1 MMTWRSGVAVALL
14 IVVAACANGA
24 AGGGEAGW
32 VTPSP
37 AAEEGGADVRITGVV
52 SHVELEG
59 GFYAIRGDDGVTYDP
74 TNLPPEFQ
82 KDGLKVEAEAR
93 RRDDMMGIHQ
103 VGPIVELVRI
113 RAR

>member
-1 MMTWRSGVAVALL
+1 MTMWRSGVAFALL
-14 IVVAACANGA
+14 MVVAACGNGA
-24 AGGGEAGW
+24 AGGDEAAW

-37 AAEEGGADVRITGVV
+37 AAEEGGTDLRITGVV
-52 SHVELEG
+52 SRLELEG
-59 GFYAIRGDDGVTYDP
+59 GFFAIRGDDGVTYDP

-103 VGPIVELVRI
+103 VGPIVQLVRI

>member
-1 MMTWRSGVAVALL
+1 MRTWRSGVAMVLL
-14 IVVAACANGA
+14 MGVAACSNGA
-24 AGGGEAGW
+24 GRDEAGW

-37 AAEEGGADVRITGVV
+37 AAEEAGTAVRITGVV

-74 TNLPPEFQ
+74 TNLPPAFQ
-82 KDGLKVEAEAR
+82 KDGLRVEAEAR

-103 VGPIVELVRI
+103 AGPIVQLVRI

>member
-1 MMTWRSGVAVALL
+1 MTTWRSGVAVALL
-14 IVVAACANGA
+14 MVVAACANGA
-24 AGGGEAGW
+24 AGGDEAGW
-32 VTPSP
+32 VTPNP
-37 AAEEGGADVRITGVV
+37 AAEDGGTDVRITGVV

-59 GFYAIRGDDGVTYDP
+59 GFYAIQGDDGVTYDP

-103 VGPIVELVRI
+103 AGPIVQLVRI